1 MLFSSYTFLFQF
13 LPATVLAFAAARL
26 HSPRAGIMVLAGASL
41 FFYGA
46 WRPAYL
52 LLLLASIAVNFTCG
66 LRMEDPLRRRRIG
79 IFGVALNL
87 AVLCYFKYTDFIF
100 DSLNT
105 LTGAPLPFVS
115 IILPLGISFFTFQ
128 QIAYLVDVMRGAKVE
143 RDIVS
148 YTLFVSFFP
157 HLIAGPLVHHAEMI
171 PQFKRGHTNRSALLA
186 ARAVAIFAAGLF
198 KKVVIADNLAQ
209 FVSPVF
215 AHVDAGG
222 GVTTPW
228 AWLATLAYC
237 LQIYFDFSGYSDMA
251 IGLALLFGIRLPV
264 NFRSPY
270 QAISIIEFWR
280 RWHITLS
287 RFLRDYL
294 YIPLGGNRF
303 GEQRRYINLLVTMLL
318 GGLWHGAGWNFF
330 LWGGLHG
337 VYLCINHLWRAWR
350 GNDALASATG
360 LDPKELAA
368 KGLVKGWARIL
379 VRRLATGL
387 ATGVSWAI
395 TFSAVVI
402 AWVFFRARTAA
413 GAWQMLGG
421 LFGFEAGSSAY
432 APSGILRVMDL
443 PILVGQERLLLIGG
457 SAVALALLIAL
468 GVPNVPQLFGYR
480 EFRRAPERSFLLR
493 WRPNGAWALVSAF
506 ALAISLFGMWQRLEF
521 LYFQF

>member
-13 LPATVLAFAAARL
+13 LPATVLAFAAARR

-46 WRPAYL
+46 WRPVYL
-52 LLLLASIAVNFTCG
+52 LLLVASIAVNFGLG
-66 LRMEDPLRRRRIG
+66 LRMEGPLRRRAIG
-79 IFGVALNL
+79 TFGVGLNL
-87 AVLCYFKYTDFIF
+87 AVLCYFKYTNFIF
-100 DSLNT
+100 DSINT
-105 LTGAPLPFVS
+105 LTGVPLPFFNIV
-115 IILPLGISFFTFQ
+115 LPLGISFFTFQ

-171 PQFKRGHTNRSALLA
+171 PQFKRGRTGRSSVLA
-186 ARAVAIFAAGLF
+186 ARGMAIFAAGLF

-215 AHVDAGG
+215 AHLDAGG

-228 AWLATLAYC
+228 AWLSTLAYT

-294 YIPLGGNRF
+294 YIPLGGNRL

-318 GGLWHGAGWNFF
+318 GGLWHGAGWNY
-330 LWGGLHG
+330 LIWGGLHG
-337 VYLCINHLWRAWR
+337 IYLSVNHLWRGWR
-350 GNDALASATG
+350 GGDKRAPVAALV
-360 LDPKELAA
+360 L
-368 KGLVKGWARIL
+368 KGLC
-379 VRRLATGL
+379 
-387 ATGVSWAI
+387 WAI
-395 TFSAVVI
+395 TFFAVVI
-402 AWVFFRARTAA
+402 AWVFFRARTLA

-432 APSGILRVMDL
+432 ASSGILRLMDL
-443 PILVGQERLLLIGG
+443 PVLVGEERLLLIGAG
-457 SAVALALLIAL
+457 AVAVALAIAL
-468 GVPNVPQLFGYR
+468 CLPNVPQLFGYR
-480 EFRRAPERSFLLR
+480 EYRHAPEKGSRLQ
-493 WRPNGAWALVSAF
+493 WRPNAAWALLSAV

>member
-13 LPATVLAFAAARL
+13 LPVTVLAFAAARR
-26 HSPRAGIMVLAGASL
+26 HSPRAGILVLAGASL

-46 WRPAYL
+46 WRPIYL
-52 LLLLASIAVNFTCG
+52 LLLLASVGVNYGLG
-66 LRMEDPLRRRRIG
+66 LRMEDPLRRRAIG
-79 IFGVALNL
+79 TFGVGLNL
-87 AVLCYFKYTDFIF
+87 ALLCYFKYTNFIL

-105 LTGAPLPFVS
+105 LTGAPLPFVN

-171 PQFKRGHTNRSALLA
+171 PQFKRGRTGRSSVLA
-186 ARAVAIFAAGLF
+186 ARGLAIFAAGLF

-215 AHVDAGG
+215 AHLDAGG
-222 GVTTPW
+222 GVTTSW
-228 AWLATLAYC
+228 AWLATSAYT

-251 IGLALLFGIRLPV
+251 VGLALLFGIRLPV

-270 QAISIIEFWR
+270 KATSIIDFWR

-294 YIPLGGNRF
+294 YIPLGGNRL
-303 GEQRRYINLLVTMLL
+303 GEIRRYLNLLVTMLL
-318 GGLWHGAGWNFF
+318 GGLWHGAGWNF
-330 LWGGLHG
+330 LIWGGLHG
-337 VYLCINHLWRAWR
+337 LYLCVNHLWQAWR
-350 GNDALASATG
+350 GDRASESG
-360 LDPKELAA
+360 LFA
-368 KGLVKGWARIL
+368 KAF
-379 VRRLATGL
+379 
-387 ATGVSWAI
+387 SWAI
-395 TFSAVVI
+395 TFAAVVL
-402 AWVFFRARTAA
+402 AWVFFRAKTLD
-413 GAWQMLGG
+413 GAWQMLSS

-432 APSGILRVMDL
+432 ASPGILRLMDL
-443 PILVGQERLLLIGG
+443 PLLVGEPILLAIGAA
-457 SAVALALLIAL
+457 AVALALAIAL
-468 GVPNVPQLFGYR
+468 GLPNVPQLFGYR
-480 EFRRAPERSFLLR
+480 EYRRAPERTSLLR
-493 WRPNGAWALVSAF
+493 WRPNAAWALVSAL

>member
-13 LPATVLAFAAARL
+13 LPATVLAFAAARR

-46 WRPAYL
+46 WRPVYL
-52 LLLLASIAVNFTCG
+52 LLLIASIAINFTLG
-66 LRMEDPLRRRRIG
+66 LRMEDPLRRRAIG
-79 IFGVALNL
+79 TLGVALNL
-87 AVLCYFKYTDFIF
+87 AVLCYFKYTNFIF
-100 DSLNT
+100 DSVNA
-105 LTGAPLPFVS
+105 LTGAPLPFFNIV
-115 IILPLGISFFTFQ
+115 LPLGISFFTFQ

-171 PQFKRGHTNRSALLA
+171 PQFKRGRTGRSSVLA
-186 ARAVAIFAAGLF
+186 ARGLAIFAAGLF

-215 AHVDAGG
+215 AHLDAGG
-222 GVTTPW
+222 AVTTPW
-228 AWLATLAYC
+228 AWLATLSYA

-294 YIPLGGNRF
+294 YIPLGGNRL
-303 GEQRRYINLLVTMLL
+303 GEQRRYFNLLLTMLL
-318 GGLWHGAGWNFF
+318 GGLWHGAGWNF
-330 LWGGLHG
+330 LVWGGLHG
-337 VYLCINHLWRAWR
+337 GYLCVNHLWRGWR
-350 GNDALASATG
+350 GGEGRASATG
-360 LDPKELAA
+360 PAA
-368 KGLVKGWARIL
+368 KGLGWA
-379 VRRLATGL
+379 V
-387 ATGVSWAI
+387 
-395 TFSAVVI
+395 TFFAVII
-402 AWVFFRARTAA
+402 AWVFFRARTMA
-413 GAWQMLGG
+413 GAWQMLAG

-432 APSGILRVMDL
+432 TSTGILRLMDL
-443 PILVGQERLLLIGG
+443 PVLVGEEQLLLIGG
-457 SAVALALLIAL
+457 GTVALALAL
-468 GVPNVPQLFGYR
+468 ALCLPNVPQLFGYR
-480 EFRRAPERSFLLR
+480 EYRHAPEKASLLR
-493 WRPNGAWALVSAF
+493 WRPNAAWALVTAG

>member
-13 LPATVLAFAAARL
+13 LPAVVLAFAAARR

-46 WRPAYL
+46 WRPIYL
-52 LLLLASIAVNFTCG
+52 LLLIASIAVNFSLG
-66 LRMEDPLRRRRIG
+66 LSMEDPLRRRATG
-79 IFGVALNL
+79 TLGVALNL
-87 AVLCYFKYTDFIF
+87 ALLCYFKYTNFIF
-100 DSLNT
+100 DSINI
-105 LTGAPLPFVS
+105 LTGAPLPFVN
-115 IILPLGISFFTFQ
+115 IVLPLGISFFTFQ
-128 QIAYLVDVMRGAKVE
+128 QIAYLVDVMRGVKVE

-171 PQFKRGHTNRSALLA
+171 PQFKRGRTGRSAVLA
-186 ARAVAIFAAGLF
+186 ARGLAIFAAGLF

-215 AHVDAGG
+215 AHLDAGG

-228 AWLATLAYC
+228 AWLATLAYT

-270 QAISIIEFWR
+270 KAASIIEFWR

-294 YIPLGGNRF
+294 YIPLGGNRL
-303 GEQRRYINLLVTMLL
+303 GEGRRYFNLMLTMLL
-318 GGLWHGAGWNFF
+318 GGLWHGAGWNF
-330 LWGGLHG
+330 LIWGGLHG
-337 VYLCINHLWRAWR
+337 LYLCANHLWQAWR
-350 GNDALASATG
+350 LARTKVAATKASANGFTTV
-360 LDPKELAA
+360 L
-368 KGLVKGWARIL
+368 
-379 VRRLATGL
+379 
-387 ATGVSWAI
+387 SWAI
-395 TFSAVVI
+395 TFFAVVI
-402 AWVFFRARTAA
+402 AWVFFRARTAD

-421 LFGFEAGSSAY
+421 LFGFEGGSSAY
-432 APSGILRVMDL
+432 VSPGILRLMDL
-443 PILVGQERLLLIGG
+443 PLLVGEGRLLLIGG
-457 SAVALALLIAL
+457 AVVALALAIAL
-468 GVPNVPQLFGYR
+468 GLPNAPQLFGYR
-480 EFRRAPERSFLLR
+480 EYRHAPEPPSLLR
-493 WRPNGAWALVSAF
+493 WRPNAAWALLSAL

>member
-13 LPATVLAFAAARL
+13 LPAVALAFAAARR

-46 WRPAYL
+46 WRPVYL
-52 LLLLASIAVNFTCG
+52 LLLIASVAVNFSLG
-66 LRMEDPLRRRRIG
+66 LRMEDPLRRRAIG
-79 IFGVALNL
+79 TLGVALNL
-87 AVLCYFKYTDFIF
+87 ALLCYFKYTNFIF
-100 DSLNT
+100 DSINT
-105 LTGAPLPFVS
+105 LTGAPLPFVN
-115 IILPLGISFFTFQ
+115 IVLPLGISFFTFQ
-128 QIAYLVDVMRGAKVE
+128 QIAYLVDVMRGARVE

-171 PQFKRGHTNRSALLA
+171 PQFKRGRTGRSAVLA
-186 ARAVAIFAAGLF
+186 ARGLAIFAAGLF

-215 AHVDAGG
+215 AHLDAGG
-222 GVTTPW
+222 SVTAPW
-228 AWLATLAYC
+228 AWLATLAYS

-251 IGLALLFGIRLPV
+251 VGLALLFGIRLPV

-270 QAISIIEFWR
+270 KAASIIEFWR

-294 YIPLGGNRF
+294 YIPLGGNRL
-303 GEQRRYINLLVTMLL
+303 GEQRRYLNLMLTMLL
-318 GGLWHGAGWNFF
+318 GGLWHGAGFNF
-330 LWGGLHG
+330 LVWGGLHG
-337 VYLCINHLWRAWR
+337 LYLSANHLWQAWR
-350 GNDALASATG
+350 GAGANVSATG
-360 LDPKELAA
+360 SAAKAAA
-368 KGLVKGWARIL
+368 KGLTNGFAKGSAK
-379 VRRLATGL
+379 
-387 ATGVSWAI
+387 GVSWAV
-395 TFSAVVI
+395 TFFAVVI

-432 APSGILRVMDL
+432 ASPGILRLMDL
-443 PILVGQERLLLIGG
+443 PLLVGEQRLLLIGTG
-457 SAVALALLIAL
+457 AVALALGVAL
-468 GVPNVPQLFGYR
+468 GLPNVPQLFGYR
-480 EFRRAPERSFLLR
+480 EYRRAPERASLLR
-493 WRPNGAWALVSAF
+493 WRPNGTWALLSAL

>member
-13 LPATVLAFAAARL
+13 LPATVLAFAAARR

-41 FFYGA
+41 IFYGT
-46 WRPAYL
+46 WRPVYL
-52 LLLLASIAVNFTCG
+52 LLLIASVAVNFSLG
-66 LRMEDPLRRRRIG
+66 LRMEDPLRRRAIG
-79 IFGVALNL
+79 AFGVALNL
-87 AVLCYFKYTDFIF
+87 AVLCYFKYTNFIF

-105 LTGAPLPFVS
+105 LTGAPLPFFN

-157 HLIAGPLVHHAEMI
+157 HLIAGL
-171 PQFKRGHTNRSALLA
+171 
-186 ARAVAIFAAGLF
+186 AIFAAGLF

-215 AHVDAGG
+215 AHLDAGG

-228 AWLATLAYC
+228 AWLAILAYS

-251 IGLALLFGIRLPV
+251 IGLALMFGIRLPV

-270 QAISIIEFWR
+270 RAISIIEFWR

-287 RFLRDYL
+287 RFLREYL
-294 YIPLGGNRF
+294 YIPLGGNRL
-303 GEQRRYINLLVTMLL
+303 GEQRRYINLMVTMLL
-318 GGLWHGAGWNFF
+318 GGLWHGAGWNY
-330 LWGGLHG
+330 LIWGGLHG
-337 VYLCINHLWRAWR
+337 VYLSINHLWRGWR
-350 GNDALASATG
+350 GDKKYASGTV
-360 LDPKELAA
+360 LAA
-368 KGLVKGWARIL
+368 KVC
-379 VRRLATGL
+379 
-387 ATGVSWAI
+387 SWAI
-395 TFSAVVI
+395 TFFAVVV
-402 AWVFFRARTAA
+402 AWVFFRARTMA

-432 APSGILRVMDL
+432 ASPGILRLMDL
-443 PILVGQERLLLIGG
+443 PVLVGEERLLLIGG
-457 SAVALALLIAL
+457 CAVALALAIAL
-468 GVPNVPQLFGYR
+468 ALPNVPQLFGYR
-480 EFRRAPERSFLLR
+480 EYRRAPEPTALLR
-493 WRPNGAWALVSAF
+493 WRPNAAWALLSAL